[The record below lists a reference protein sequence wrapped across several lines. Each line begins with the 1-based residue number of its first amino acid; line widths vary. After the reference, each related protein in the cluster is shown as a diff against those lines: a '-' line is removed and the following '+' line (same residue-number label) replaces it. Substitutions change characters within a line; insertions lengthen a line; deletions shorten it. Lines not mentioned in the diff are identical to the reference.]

1 MTARESQVM
10 GTVLGNQKSRAAEDA
25 IMYLAT
31 HPRERAEMASK
42 TDEGVCQTFDIEKR
56 MGELARVILS

>member
-10 GTVLGNQKSRAAEDA
+10 GTVLGNQEPRAAEDA

-31 HPRERAEMASK
+31 HPRKRAQRASK
-42 TDEGVCQTFDIEKR
+42 TRERVCQTLDIEKR